1 MASFL
6 HDGTPAGL
14 IEYISKN
21 KGLQH
26 ASRFRV
32 SIQRKGD
39 QRTEPL
45 IFLCGLAQV
54 PNAKIKIYQD
64 ILSGSAS
71 IIPIPYGIEYSGNLL
86 EFMIEES
93 WASRS
98 YFENWQSS
106 IFAKSGDV
114 IDSRPHFNNRVRFY
128 EDVIGKIEIEAVS
141 SAKQEEETTPF
152 KYELYGCIPME
163 IVPTQFESLNGFNN
177 VLKFSVNIIYRYYKV
192 KKEQKTYT
200 D

>member
-1 MASFL
+1 MANPL
-6 HDGTPAGL
+6 NDGTPAGL
-14 IEYISKN
+14 MEYITKN

-26 ASRFRV
+26 ASRFKV
-32 SIQRKGD
+32 TIQRNGEQID
-39 QRTEPL
+39 EPHV
-45 IFLCGLAQV
+45 FLCGIAQI

-93 WASRS
+93 WASRL

-106 IFAKSGDV
+106 IFAKSGGR
-114 IDSRPHFNNRVRFY
+114 IDEVPVFNNRVRFY

-177 VLKFSVNIIYRYYKV
+177 VLKFSVNMIYSYYKV

>member
-1 MASFL
+1 MASPL

-14 IEYISKN
+14 MEYISKN
-21 KGLQH
+21 NGLQH

-32 SIQRKGD
+32 SIQRNGEQID
-39 QRTEPL
+39 EPH

-54 PNAKIKIYQD
+54 PTAKIKIYQD
-64 ILSGSAS
+64 VLSGSAS

-93 WASRS
+93 WASRR
-98 YFENWQSS
+98 YFEDWQSS
-106 IFAKSGDV
+106 IFAKSGGI
-114 IDSRPHFNNRVRFY
+114 IDSVPVFNNRVRFY
-128 EDVIGKIEIEAVS
+128 EDVIGKVEIEAISV
-141 SAKQEEETTPF
+141 ANNIDTAPL
-152 KYELYGCIPME
+152 KYELYGCVPME

-177 VLKFSVNIIYRYYKV
+177 VLKFSVNMIYRYYKV
-192 KKEQKTYT
+192 KKEQKTS

>member
-1 MASFL
+1 MANPL

-14 IEYISKN
+14 MEYIRQN
-21 KGLQH
+21 NGLQH

-32 SIQRKGD
+32 SIQRIG
-39 QRTEPL
+39 EEIENPH

-54 PNAKIKIYQD
+54 PNAKIKVYQD

-93 WASRS
+93 WASRR
-98 YFENWQSS
+98 YFEDWQSS
-106 IFAKSGDV
+106 IFAKSGGI
-114 IDSRPHFNNRVRFY
+114 IDPVPVFNNRVRFY
-128 EDVIGKIEIEAVS
+128 EDVIGKITIEAIS
-141 SAKQEEETTPF
+141 IANNPDTEPL

-177 VLKFSVNIIYRYYKV
+177 VLKFSVNMIYRYYKV
-192 KKEQKTYT
+192 KKEQKTSN
-200 D
+200 

>member
-1 MASFL
+1 MASRL

-14 IEYISKN
+14 IEYIRKN
-21 KGLQH
+21 NGLQH

-32 SIQRKGD
+32 KIQRMGD
-39 QRTEPL
+39 QLTEPL

-114 IDSRPHFNNRVRFY
+114 IDEVPVFNNRVRFY
-128 EDVIGKIEIEAVS
+128 EDVIGKIEIEAIS
-141 SAKQEEETTPF
+141 IANNPDTTPM

-177 VLKFSVNIIYRYYKV
+177 VLKFSVNMIYRYYTV
-192 KKEQKTYT
+192 EKEQKTSN
-200 D
+200 

>member
-1 MASFL
+1 MANPL

-14 IEYISKN
+14 MEYIRQN
-21 KGLQH
+21 NGLQH

-32 SIQRKGD
+32 SIQRNGEQID
-39 QRTEPL
+39 EPH

-54 PNAKIKIYQD
+54 PNAKIKVYQD

-93 WASRS
+93 WASRR
-98 YFENWQSS
+98 YFEDWQSS
-106 IFAKSGDV
+106 IFAKSGGI
-114 IDSRPHFNNRVRFY
+114 IDQVPIFNNRVRFY
-128 EDVIGKIEIEAVS
+128 EDVIGKVEIEAIS
-141 SAKQEEETTPF
+141 IANNPDTKPL

-177 VLKFSVNIIYRYYKV
+177 VLKFSVNMIYRYYKV
-192 KKEQKTYT
+192 EKEQKTS

>member
-1 MASFL
+1 MASRL

-14 IEYISKN
+14 IEYIRKN

-32 SIQRKGD
+32 SIQRNGD

-106 IFAKSGDV
+106 IFAKSGGIINPV
-114 IDSRPHFNNRVRFY
+114 PVFNNRVRFY

-141 SAKQEEETTPF
+141 VANNTDTTPF

-177 VLKFSVNIIYRYYKV
+177 VLKFSVNMIYRYYKV
-192 KKEQKTYT
+192 EKEQKTSN
-200 D
+200 

>member
-1 MASFL
+1 MASPL
-6 HDGTPAGL
+6 HGGTPAGL
-14 IEYISKN
+14 IEYIEKN

-32 SIQRKGD
+32 SIQRNGEQID
-39 QRTEPL
+39 EPH

-54 PNAKIKIYQD
+54 PTAKIKIYQD
-64 ILSGSAS
+64 VLSGSAS
-71 IIPIPYGIEYSGNLL
+71 IIPSPYGIEYSGNLL
-86 EFMIEES
+86 EFIIEES

-106 IFAKSGDV
+106 IFAQSGGAIHEV
-114 IDSRPHFNNRVRFY
+114 PVFNNRVRFY
-128 EDVIGKIEIEAVS
+128 EDVIGKIEIEAIS
-141 SAKQEEETTPF
+141 IGTPAENTTPL

-177 VLKFSVNIIYRYYKV
+177 VLKFSVNMIYRYYTV
-192 KKEQKTYT
+192 KPEKTT
-200 D
+200 SN

>member
-1 MASFL
+1 MASPL

-14 IEYISKN
+14 IEYIEKN

-32 SIQRKGD
+32 SIQRIGEEIDEKH
-39 QRTEPL
+39 

-64 ILSGSAS
+64 VLSGSAS

-86 EFMIEES
+86 EFIIEES

-106 IFAKSGDV
+106 IFARSGGV
-114 IDSRPHFNNRVRFY
+114 IHEVPVFNNRVRFY
-128 EDVIGKIEIEAVS
+128 EDVIGKIEIEAIS
-141 SAKQEEETTPF
+141 IGKPAENTTPL

-177 VLKFSVNIIYRYYKV
+177 VLKFSVNMIYRYYTV
-192 KKEQKTYT
+192 KTEKTT
-200 D
+200 SN